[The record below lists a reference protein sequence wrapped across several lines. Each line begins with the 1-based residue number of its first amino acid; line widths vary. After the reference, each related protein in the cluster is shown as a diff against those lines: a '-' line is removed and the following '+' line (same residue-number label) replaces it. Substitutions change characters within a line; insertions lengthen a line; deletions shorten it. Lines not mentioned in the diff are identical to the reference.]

1 MIYLFVD
8 APTIALPEAPVS
20 IPEPPAPPAAPTVT
34 PPAPPTPPAAPKVEV
49 KPVEKA
55 PTKPA
60 APKIEKKENPE
71 VKKLQDEYFA
81 IGKEVKELN
90 NNFSM
95 PRDEFKKKRKELNE
109 KAAAIVE
116 KLEKIEPG
124 AGNLGGLGDYESSE
138 QFQAVTKAHQEQDI
152 KQESLEKEAATAK
165 PVTPVMKQQTIS
177 TTTSTKES
185 VTKGEVKTAEA
196 SAAQDKMLGLDQE
209 YAGKA
214 NEIRKKL
221 IAEGKLEE
229 GEILTSD
236 MYESIPE
243 LKALQEEKAVKKAEL
258 EKSVMSGTTQAV
270 TPVTSTSSQT
280 MSNLTGENKELLE
293 GVHRQ
298 AVQPVVVNNQSAVST
313 NTQSFS
319 P

>member
-1 MIYLFVD
+1 MKAKV
-8 APTIALPEAPVS
+8 
-20 IPEPPAPPAAPTVT
+20 PAKTPAK
-34 PPAPPTPPAAPKVEV
+34 PAAPKV
-49 KPVEKA
+49 
-55 PTKPA
+55 
-60 APKIEKKENPE
+60 EKKENPE

-95 PRDEFKKKRKELNE
+95 PREEFKKKRKELNE

-124 AGNLGGLGDYESSE
+124 SGNLGGLGDYESSE
-138 QFQAVTKAHQEQDI
+138 QFQATVAAHSEQDV
-152 KQESLEKEAATAK
+152 KQQALEKEGATAK

-196 SAAQDKMLGLDQE
+196 SAAQDQISGLDQE

-243 LKALQEEKAVKKAEL
+243 LKALQEEKAAKKASL
-258 EKSVMSGTTQAV
+258 EKNVMAGTTEAV

-293 GVHRQ
+293 GVHNK
-298 AVQPVVVNNQSAVST
+298 AVQPVVITNNNTTSSNQQTVSPIRT
-313 NTQSFS
+313 SPRPNNNSFERKQNMVS
-319 P
+319 SY